1 MIFPL
6 QYDTPLHYAARNCDT
21 EMIQVLLDLK
31 AKFVKVLVFVNVSLM
46 PALFVLLCYACLPLR
61 CCRETHKIL
70 FFTRVDERG
79 QNKMT
84 PLHYAARY
92 GKIDGANARDSTKS
106 EKTWQAI
113 AFLMMHSNDKSA
125 KDKYGFTVLHHAVY
139 RGNVL
144 AVQKLIEGKEVRK

>member
-1 MIFPL
+1 M
-6 QYDTPLHYAARNCDT
+6 
-21 EMIQVLLDLK
+21 
-31 AKFVKVLVFVNVSLM
+31 
-46 PALFVLLCYACLPLR
+46 
-61 CCRETHKIL
+61 L
-70 FFTRVDERG
+70 FFSRVDERG

>member
-1 MIFPL
+1 MTFPL

-46 PALFVLLCYACLPLR
+46 PALFVLLLLSRNTQNVNFC
-61 CCRETHKIL
+61 
-70 FFTRVDERG
+70 RVDERG

>member
-1 MIFPL
+1 MFASLLLSRNSQNVIF
-6 QYDTPLHYAARNCDT
+6 
-21 EMIQVLLDLK
+21 
-31 AKFVKVLVFVNVSLM
+31 F
-46 PALFVLLCYACLPLR
+46 
-61 CCRETHKIL
+61 
-70 FFTRVDERG
+70 RVDERG

-125 KDKYGFTVLHHAVY
+125 ALQCGHPRPFGEQCGH
-139 RGNVL
+139 
-144 AVQKLIEGKEVRK
+144 QQ